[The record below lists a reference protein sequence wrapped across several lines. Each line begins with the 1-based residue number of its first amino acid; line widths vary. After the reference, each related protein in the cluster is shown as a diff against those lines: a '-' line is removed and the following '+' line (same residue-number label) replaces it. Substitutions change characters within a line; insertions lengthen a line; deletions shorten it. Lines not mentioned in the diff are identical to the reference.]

1 MDKAKEQLED
11 SLEALRALCEPVAP
25 PKDMVDYYH
34 YFCGVNTESFDLD
47 ELEENMPKREQLY
60 NLSATALRAFGEV
73 SGELQEKYHYTVE
86 QIKALEREVTY
97 YIKVRD
103 DVRLASGDYV
113 NLKKYDPDMRHL
125 IDTYLSADP
134 SRVLTSFGGATLV
147 ELLVDNGIS
156 ALKDMPSSTPKEQKQ
171 LQRLSK
177 TILARKLLR
186 EPKATPNTTRRC
198 LHFFVS

>member
-1 MDKAKEQLED
+1 MYKRQLTDRLDKAKEQLED
-11 SLEALRALCEPVAP
+11 SLEALRTLCEPVAP
-25 PKDMVDYYH
+25 PKNMVDYYH
-34 YFCGVNTESFDLD
+34 YFCGANTEAFDLD

-86 QIKALEREVTY
+86 QIMALEREVTY

-113 NLKKYDPDMRHL
+113 DLKKYDPDMRHL

-156 ALKDMPSSTPKEQKQ
+156 ALKDMPSSAPC
-171 LQRLSK
+171 
-177 TILARKLLR
+177 LLY
-186 EPKATPNTTRRC
+186 KSRC
-198 LHFFVS
+198 V

>member
-34 YFCGVNTESFDLD
+34 YFCGANTEAFDLD

-113 NLKKYDPDMRHL
+113 DLKKYDPDMR
-125 IDTYLSADP
+125 I
-134 SRVLTSFGGATLV
+134 
-147 ELLVDNGIS
+147 
-156 ALKDMPSSTPKEQKQ
+156 
-171 LQRLSK
+171 
-177 TILARKLLR
+177 
-186 EPKATPNTTRRC
+186 
-198 LHFFVS
+198 